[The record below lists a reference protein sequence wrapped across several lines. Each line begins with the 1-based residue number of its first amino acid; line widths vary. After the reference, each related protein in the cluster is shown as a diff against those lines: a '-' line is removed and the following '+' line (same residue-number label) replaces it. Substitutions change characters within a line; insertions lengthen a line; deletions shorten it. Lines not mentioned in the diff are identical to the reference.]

1 MTHESLQK
9 VVLFH
14 FVAPYMFVLRGK
26 KEPEIGG
33 LGEHMETCSKLI
45 QVFSHHHHRFG
56 LDQSGGQVDQHWHPQ
71 LEIEV
76 TNEQIPRHQNL
87 TYDKMNE
94 LETTRNH

>member
-14 FVAPYMFVLRGK
+14 FSTPYMFVLRGK

-33 LGEHMETCSKLI
+33 LGEHLETCSRLI

-56 LDQSGGQVDQHWHPQ
+56 LDQSGEQVDQHWHPQ

-76 TNEQIPRHQNL
+76 TNEQNPSSSKSNVSQN
-87 TYDKMNE
+87 E
-94 LETTRNH
+94 

>member
-14 FVAPYMFVLRGK
+14 FSTPYMFVLRGK

-33 LGEHMETCSKLI
+33 EHLETCSRLI
-45 QVFSHHHHRFG
+45 QVFLHPHHRFV

-71 LEIEV
+71 LKIKV
-76 TNEQIPRHQNL
+76 TNEQNPSTSKSNVSQN
-87 TYDKMNE
+87 E
-94 LETTRNH
+94 